1 MQKHHPPSAQSWLSQ
16 SSHVDIFG
24 MRSYQNM
31 VSDVTVF
38 APARTS
44 AETLVEAV
52 KKLRAPGKDADP
64 ADEGTQEAPVR

>member
-1 MQKHHPPSAQSWLSQ
+1 
-16 SSHVDIFG
+16 VDIFG

-38 APARTS
+38 APARNS